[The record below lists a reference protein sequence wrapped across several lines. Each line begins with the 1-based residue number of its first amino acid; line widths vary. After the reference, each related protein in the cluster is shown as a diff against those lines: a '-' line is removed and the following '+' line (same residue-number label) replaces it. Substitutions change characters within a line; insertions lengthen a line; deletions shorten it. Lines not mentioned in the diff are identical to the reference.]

1 MELSASGSLWVTAW
15 SLTRGARTSHLFSSL
30 GQPDDCSWK
39 CDLPISIVFFQEDL
53 DFRAGSQLLS
63 SSIPREEVWPQLWF
77 SKCDFEGWNS
87 QVFVSSECCLIN
99 SRYKIPSLLAQISGC
114 LSQDVGA
121 VLWTHNYPEQ
131 KERSRNLG
139 RRKQVRDGR
148 RKRMAEQQEVPGS
161 VVQIVSL
168 KQEGDWFLC

>member
-1 MELSASGSLWVTAW
+1 MLLISHLRELLIRFYISDGALCQWKFVGYTW
-15 SLTRGARTSHLFSSL
+15 SLTRGAKTSHLFSSL

-39 CDLPISIVFFQEDL
+39 CDLPISIGFFQEDL

-63 SSIPREEVWPQLWF
+63 SSIPREAVWPQLSF
-77 SKCDFEGWNS
+77 SKRDFEGWNS
-87 QVFVSSECCLIN
+87 QVFVSLECCLRN

-131 KERSRNLG
+131 RQRSKNCGKEKAS
-139 RRKQVRDGR
+139 
-148 RKRMAEQQEVPGS
+148 
-161 VVQIVSL
+161 
-168 KQEGDWFLC
+168 